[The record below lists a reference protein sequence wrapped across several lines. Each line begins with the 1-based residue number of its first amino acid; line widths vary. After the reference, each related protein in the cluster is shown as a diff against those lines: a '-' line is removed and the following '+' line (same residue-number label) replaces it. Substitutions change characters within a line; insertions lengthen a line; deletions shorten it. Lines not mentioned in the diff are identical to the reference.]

1 MAGRGRGEL
10 EEGRESWARQVHSG
24 GDLDL
29 HLKRRG
35 MRGLG
40 QKKKLYSMFEG
51 LLWLESRRQELN
63 VLRNTHN
70 YSSCKTE
77 RAVPHQEVTLS

>member
-1 MAGRGRGEL
+1 MARRGRGEL
-10 EEGRESWARQVHSG
+10 GEGRESWARQVHRG
-24 GDLDL
+24 GELDL

-40 QKKKLYSMFEG
+40 QKKLLYSMFEG
-51 LLWLESRRQELN
+51 PLWLESRRQGLT

-70 YSSCKTE
+70 
-77 RAVPHQEVTLS
+77 

>member
-1 MAGRGRGEL
+1 MLSKGRSRSLSLGGERRRRGQERKREL
-10 EEGRESWARQVHSG
+10 GEGRESWARQVHRG

-40 QKKKLYSMFEG
+40 QK
-51 LLWLESRRQELN
+51 
-63 VLRNTHN
+63 
-70 YSSCKTE
+70 
-77 RAVPHQEVTLS
+77 